1 MRPMGDRP
9 DYDELLGIP
18 SAGEL
23 GIVRRYSCGC
33 AVVLD
38 HGRELEQPALTCD
51 GGPEHKAALVLG
63 RATQGTLF

>member
-1 MRPMGDRP
+1 MNRMAERP
-9 DYDELLGIP
+9 DYDELLGIH
-18 SAGEL
+18 SAQEL

-51 GGPEHKAALVLG
+51 GGPEHKARLLLG
-63 RATQGTLF
+63 RATQGNLF